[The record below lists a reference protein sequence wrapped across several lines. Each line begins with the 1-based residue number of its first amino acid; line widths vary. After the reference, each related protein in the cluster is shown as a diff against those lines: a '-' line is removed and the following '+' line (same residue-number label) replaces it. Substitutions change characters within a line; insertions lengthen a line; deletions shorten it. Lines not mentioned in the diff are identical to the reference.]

1 MFDRLVLAASR
12 HRRCRRRSRTD
23 RTPAAGGRWAGR
35 LAGGVGS
42 VRPAPVGGPRCRL
55 RGVSRFGRRDE
66 PGTPLGAGRLAD
78 ISDPAVPDSLRR
90 IVRPAGG
97 RAHPHVLRMA
107 GEHPRVLVAA
117 RPEALVHV
125 SFADQGDVEAS
136 AAWSVAFVPWGQVE
150 EIRVTGVSITFRWPG
165 HSVSVEMTTHEE
177 ALQTVLFFLDVQQG

>member
-1 MFDRLVLAASR
+1 M
-12 HRRCRRRSRTD
+12 
-23 RTPAAGGRWAGR
+23 
-35 LAGGVGS
+35 
-42 VRPAPVGGPRCRL
+42 
-55 RGVSRFGRRDE
+55 SRFGRRDE

-107 GEHPRVLVAA
+107 GDHPRVLGAA

-177 ALQTVLFFLDVQQG
+177 ALQTVLFFLDVPQG